1 MKNLILIFL
10 LITQNIF
17 SQTKPDS
24 IIIQKEKIEK
34 SYEKSLNEYEK
45 IVKHDDE
52 VERYISAEKEFFVTF
67 NKLKHLDNLS
77 NKQLQKALIQDYV
90 NEYYD
95 LFQFVNNGKKVNFL
109 MYGFENKDDL
119 DEYIDNAYYF
129 LLTKTSI
136 LISDKVIAQLEKE
149 VKEEDIYINKNLKR
163 LGIKRSEWDNM
174 SENDKDILWKTFK
187 K

>member
-1 MKNLILIFL
+1 
-10 LITQNIF
+10 
-17 SQTKPDS
+17 
-24 IIIQKEKIEK
+24 
-34 SYEKSLNEYEK
+34 
-45 IVKHDDE
+45 
-52 VERYISAEKEFFVTF
+52 
-67 NKLKHLDNLS
+67 
-77 NKQLQKALIQDYV
+77 
-90 NEYYD
+90 
-95 LFQFVNNGKKVNFL
+95 

-136 LISDKVIAQLEKE
+136 LISDKIIAQLEKE